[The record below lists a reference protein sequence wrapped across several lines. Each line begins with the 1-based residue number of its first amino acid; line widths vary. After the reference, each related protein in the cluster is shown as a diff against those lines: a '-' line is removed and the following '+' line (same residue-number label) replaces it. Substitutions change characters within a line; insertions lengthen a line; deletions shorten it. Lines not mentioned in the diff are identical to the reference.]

1 MQFYLKIIKKFGSP
15 DLGQRMIDF
24 LPKVKSV
31 IETCCK
37 NPGRGKISSVNLGD
51 AWYNNFLFRSASV
64 EVASLGP

>member
-1 MQFYLKIIKKFGSP
+1 
-15 DLGQRMIDF
+15 MIDF

-64 EVASLGP
+64 EVASLGPEVF